1 MTERVRTASA
11 FRDPAF
17 GASRERGIPN
27 MAPEPPEVEPKYAR
41 IAYSRA
47 EFIKTRR
54 VRTLQREMSRHG
66 MFAHAN
72 AFCWELGWYRD
83 NAAYPNSV
91 SAVFAAERFIV
102 HDGRPYI
109 P

>member
-1 MTERVRTASA
+1 MDSFRFQRPGVRCKS
-11 FRDPAF
+11 
-17 GASRERGIPN
+17 GAGYPEHGSR
-27 MAPEPPEVEPKYAR
+27 APEVEPKYAR

-66 MFAHAN
+66 MFAHTN
-72 AFCWELGWYRD
+72 AFCRELGWYRD

>member
-1 MTERVRTASA
+1 
-11 FRDPAF
+11 
-17 GASRERGIPN
+17 

-72 AFCWELGWYRD
+72 AFCRELGWYRD

-91 SAVFAAERFIV
+91 SAVFAAESFIV

>member
-1 MTERVRTASA
+1 M
-11 FRDPAF
+11 
-17 GASRERGIPN
+17 
-27 MAPEPPEVEPKYAR
+27 
-41 IAYSRA
+41 
-47 EFIKTRR
+47 
-54 VRTLQREMSRHG
+54 RTLQREMSRHG
-66 MFAHAN
+66 MFAHTN
-72 AFCWELGWYRD
+72 AFCRELGWYRD